1 LHWATSARAGE
12 GGKHDLNTYIGRAG
26 SPFTCSRAY
35 FFQTRGHR
43 GKQGRDPDCGL
54 GVVMNSGFGFGR
66 DWDF

>member
-1 LHWATSARAGE
+1 VQVHLAVQVHLQQG
-12 GGKHDLNTYIGRAG
+12 
-26 SPFTCSRAY
+26 Y